1 MIILK
6 KIWAFL
12 KTHWYIPVVIVLLIL
27 LRNKGTNLQKILNLQ
42 RESYDKQIEEIN
54 KSYEKQKEKEKEI
67 NEEYEA
73 AVKKIEE
80 EYKKNNDAL
89 NAASKKQVKK
99 LVKKYYN
106 EPSDLA
112 LLISDRFGV
121 TYVPKKNNS
130 DSD

>member
-6 KIWAFL
+6 KLWVFL
-12 KTHWYIPVVIVLLIL
+12 KTHWYIPVVIILLVL
-27 LRNKGTNLQKILNLQ
+27 LRNKNTNLQKILDLQ
-42 RESYDKQIEEIN
+42 RESYDKQIDEIN
-54 KSYEKQKEKEKEI
+54 KSHEKQKQKEKEVHR
-67 NEEYEA
+67 EYEA

-106 EPSDLA
+106 EPEDLA

-121 TYVPKKNNS
+121 TYVPKKNDNNN
-130 DSD
+130 D